1 LYDYRV
7 MHAGGANASA
17 APRPLAYVMRSR
29 AGLEDTWNFPENS
42 IWDDEETE
50 GAGEVTPSG
59 DAGVG

>member
-50 GAGEVTPSG
+50 GAGEV
-59 DAGVG
+59 